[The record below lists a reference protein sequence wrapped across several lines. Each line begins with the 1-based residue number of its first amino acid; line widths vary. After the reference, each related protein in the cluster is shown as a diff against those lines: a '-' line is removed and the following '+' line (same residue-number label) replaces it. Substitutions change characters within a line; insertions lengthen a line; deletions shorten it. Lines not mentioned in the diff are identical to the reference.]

1 MNNIYLSIA
10 IIIAAMSIIALV
22 RTNQLHKK
30 DLKVLNELKKAK
42 DALSK
47 SVLYHG
53 TSDIPNYLF
62 FMQKLMKVDRK
73 FSKFH
78 VSLIKLGRTPVFD
91 SIENNQDTLSQL
103 FKEIGKSC
111 QPFALALHDSDYL
124 VMAFVTHDT
133 GSNQKEAEAKQKEI
147 LEKLPKQVWV
157 NNTQVPIDYA
167 ISSMSLTGQSS
178 LYGIDKVQRRLTFSM
193 KYALESPSGTFFH
206 NEKIYQA
213 EMYRKHVLLKLM
225 NSISFNQDDFYLVFQ
240 PIFKTS
246 NIDRP
251 RRYEALIRWRNT
263 KNLGP
268 KAFMPM
274 IEDKPE
280 LHSELTKIVINQI
293 YSMLKIKLEA
303 REKLKPIHMNI
314 SAQLLED
321 ESLLNYL
328 KKVIRDTPS
337 IAAFITFEIVEGND
351 LKLSDNTINTL
362 RKMSNL
368 GFSFAI
374 DDFGK
379 GKGNNE
385 LLNSRYFNSVKVDKT
400 FITHIQDKET
410 QAPRLDAIIKS
421 AQNSNKT
428 IIVEGVENRFQY
440 QYMTRFANV
449 YIQGYFASVPLTMN
463 EFLSQEQEE
472 AA

>member
-1 MNNIYLSIA
+1 MDNLYLSIA
-10 IIIAAMSIIALV
+10 IVIAAISLIALIK
-22 RTNQLHKK
+22 TNQLRKK
-30 DLKVLNELKKAK
+30 DLKILNELKKAK
-42 DALSK
+42 EALSK

-73 FSKFH
+73 FSQFH
-78 VSLIKLGRTPVFD
+78 VSLIKLGKTPVFD
-91 SIENNQDTLSQL
+91 SIESNQDTLTQL
-103 FKEIGKSC
+103 FKEVGKAC
-111 QPFALALHDSDYL
+111 QPFALALHDSDYM

-133 GSNQKEAEAKQKEI
+133 GSDQQEAEAKQKEI
-147 LEKLPKQVWV
+147 LDKLPKQVWV

-193 KYALESPSGTFFH
+193 KYALESQTGTFFH
-206 NEKIYQA
+206 NEKLYQA

-225 NSISFNQDDFYLVFQ
+225 NSISFNPDDFYLVFQ
-240 PIFKTS
+240 PIFKS
-246 NIDRP
+246 SDIDNP
-251 RRYEALIRWRNT
+251 KRYEALIRWRNT

-293 YSMLKIKLEA
+293 YSMLKIKLDA
-303 REKLKPIHMNI
+303 HEKLKPIHMNI
-314 SAQLLED
+314 SAKLLED
-321 ESLLNYL
+321 ESLLAYL

-337 IAAFITFEIVEGND
+337 IAAFITFELTEGSD
-351 LKLSDNTINTL
+351 LKLSDNAINTL

-379 GKGNNE
+379 GENGNE
-385 LLNSRYFNSVKVDKT
+385 LLSSRYFNAVKIDKT
-400 FITHIQDKET
+400 FITHVQDKAA
-410 QAPRLDAIIKS
+410 QAPRLDSVIKT
-421 AQNSNKT
+421 AQQSRKT
-428 IIVEGVENRFQY
+428 VIVEGVENRFQY
-440 QYMTRFANV
+440 EYMKRYPNI

-463 EFLSQEQEE
+463 EFLSQEQD